1 MDGSGLRGVA
11 VSPSALWVPRHSPSC
26 HQFLNYSL
34 LSRER
39 ENNVCAEARSVFVSM
54 ATGAAIETVAM
65 GV

>member
-11 VSPSALWVPRHSPSC
+11 VSASALWVPRHSPSC

-39 ENNVCAEARSVFVSM
+39 VCAEAKSVFVSM
-54 ATGAAIETVAM
+54 ATDAAIGTVAM